1 MLHAACTAM
10 QTALS
15 YLRIREEPSLRVEDK
30 QAVESWM
37 YGLASKHVRGY
48 YVDLMASYPG
58 LESSNHFYWAGV

>member
-1 MLHAACTAM
+1 
-10 QTALS
+10 
-15 YLRIREEPSLRVEDK
+15 
-30 QAVESWM
+30 M